1 MSIKYI
7 IVQNKYYCENLSIV
21 SFGMAIAEEHNG
33 SVTILKTFADLSPNF
48 ADVEKLVRLCNEQK
62 LDLIHLDDVI
72 NDFI

>member
-7 IVQNKYYCENLSIV
+7 IVQNKYYYEDLSMS
-21 SFGMAIAEEHNG
+21 SFGIAVAEEYNG
-33 SVTILKTFADLSPNF
+33 VVTILKTFADLSPNF
-48 ADVEKLVRLCNEQK
+48 ADVKELVRLCNEQK